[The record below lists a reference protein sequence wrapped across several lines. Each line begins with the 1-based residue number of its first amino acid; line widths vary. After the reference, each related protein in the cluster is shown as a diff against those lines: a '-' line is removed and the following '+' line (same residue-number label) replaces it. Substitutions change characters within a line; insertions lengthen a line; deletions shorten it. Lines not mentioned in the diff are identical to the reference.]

1 MKHFPILLVLLAA
14 APAPAAPA
22 PSSSDL
28 GIVDCLLPGQV
39 RRLGTQQT
47 YVSRRRPARLPA
59 SECEI
64 RGGEY
69 VAWDRADAGTAL
81 KVWLESA
88 TAGDPQ
94 AQLRVGE
101 IHEKGL
107 GIPPDPAS
115 AATWYRKAAEQGSSA
130 AMIALGHLYETGAGV
145 PRDPSEA
152 VRWYRRAS
160 GLPEAIALE
169 PSAPPPDGR
178 EAARAAEQEVA
189 ALRARLRELEAELG
203 AAREAVSKTA
213 GEAASRE
220 AAIGELER
228 LLQER
233 ESKLVELERARE
245 QEEAA
250 RRDRE
255 AAAAVAPPSIEVI
268 DPPVKRTRGIE
279 VVAAEAEERTVVG
292 RVDAPAGLM
301 TFLVND
307 RDVPVDER
315 GLFRS
320 AVPVTP
326 PRTAVSLV
334 AVDRLGKRA
343 TFEFELA
350 TSAPPAPRSPVEK
363 LRLGGF
369 HALII
374 ANAQYPDLPDLETPA
389 ADAAALARLLESRY
403 GFRTRVLR
411 DATRYQILSALNDLR
426 RDVAEDD
433 SVLVYYAGHGE
444 FDAAIPRGYWLPV
457 DAERENPANWLSTS
471 TISDY
476 LGVLPARH
484 VLVVADSCYAGALTR
499 SALARLDEGATPE
512 ARAHWLRTVAEKR
525 SRTALTSG
533 GLQPVL
539 DAGGGGHSV
548 FAKALLS
555 VLEGNDGILESR
567 KLHLEVAA
575 RVAWAAA
582 SEGTRQEP
590 EYAPLKFAGHEGG
603 DFLFVPRR

>member
-1 MKHFPILLVLLAA
+1 MRILPTLLIVLAA
-14 APAPAAPA
+14 APAPPPPA
-22 PSSSDL
+22 SALPDL

-39 RRLGTQQT
+39 RRLGMQHT

-59 SECEI
+59 SECAI

-88 TAGDPQ
+88 TAGDAQ

-101 IHEKGL
+101 IHEKGI
-107 GIPPDPAS
+107 GVAPDPA
-115 AATWYRKAAEQGSSA
+115 AAAAWYRRSAEQGNAA
-130 AMIALGHLYETGAGV
+130 AMIALGHLHETGAGV
-145 PRDPSEA
+145 PRDLAEA

-160 GLPEAIALE
+160 GLPDAIALD
-169 PSAPPPDGR
+169 PPAPLPDAG
-178 EAARAAEQEVA
+178 AQARAAAEEAA
-189 ALRARLRELEAELG
+189 ALRARLTDLEAELG
-203 AAREAVSKTA
+203 AAREAVSRAA
-213 GEAASRE
+213 GEAAGRE

-233 ESKLVELERARE
+233 ESKLAALERARE

-250 RRDRE
+250 RRERE
-255 AAAAVAPPSIEVI
+255 AAASFAPPSIEVI
-268 DPPVKRTRGIE
+268 DPPVRRTRGIE
-279 VVAAEAEERTVVG
+279 VVAAEAAERTVVG
-292 RVDAPAGLM
+292 RVEAPAGLM
-301 TFLVND
+301 NFLVND
-307 RDVPVDER
+307 RDVPVDDR

-326 PRTAVSLV
+326 PRTAVRLV

-343 TFEFELA
+343 SFEFELA
-350 TSAPPAPRSPVEK
+350 TTAPPAARSPVEK
-363 LRLGGF
+363 LRLGRF

-374 ANAQYPDLPDLETPA
+374 ANAQYPDLPDLETPV
-389 ADAAALARLLESRY
+389 ADAAALSRVLESRY

-426 RDVAEDD
+426 REVAEDD
-433 SVLVYYAGHGE
+433 NVLVYYAGHGE

-471 TISDY
+471 TITDY

-499 SALARLDEGATPE
+499 SALSRLDEGATPE
-512 ARAHWLRTVAEKR
+512 ARAHWLRAVAEKR

-548 FAKALLS
+548 FARALLS
-555 VLEGNDGILESR
+555 VLEGNDEVLESR
-567 KLHLEVAA
+567 KLHLEIAA

-582 SEGTRQEP
+582 GEGTRQEP
-590 EYAPLKFAGHEGG
+590 EYAPLKFSGHEGG